1 MQKVRQKRNRA
12 KTVKPIFGG
21 LRGGSGSNVCQ
32 LENCSLFFVRELCVF
47 TENPSLGLIF
57 LNAAAVAQDQEG
69 SGLGRRGLGVRSLVA
84 PEPGVAPSAFIRV
97 WMFYLEERKSE

>member
-1 MQKVRQKRNRA
+1 MGRTFVSWKTAVCFLLGSFVFSQKILA
-12 KTVKPIFGG
+12 WI
-21 LRGGSGSNVCQ
+21 
-32 LENCSLFFVRELCVF
+32 E
-47 TENPSLGLIF
+47 IF
-57 LNAAAVAQDQEG
+57 LNATAVAQDQEG